1 MIYVVKLCIFDLDG
15 TLTNTIPAI
24 SHFGNTA
31 LKSYSFPAIEPE
43 KYKSLVGNG
52 RDVLIH
58 RMLKCFNADTDEN
71 FDKVGKAYDHAYESD
86 PLYKT
91 KPYDGIPELLD
102 TLKANGVKIAVL
114 SNKPHNVAIDVV
126 KMFFGD
132 KFDAAYGQRKGI
144 TNKPAPDGALMLAK
158 ELGVSPSESA
168 FIGDTYVDIETGKNS
183 GMLTIGVLWGFRD
196 RSELENAG
204 AEHIV
209 AIPAEIAN
217 TILK

>member
-1 MIYVVKLCIFDLDG
+1 MIKLCIFDLDG

-31 LKSYSFPAIEPE
+31 LGAYGFPEIEPE
-43 KYKSLVGNG
+43 KYKILVGNG

-58 RMLKCFNADTDEN
+58 RMLKCVTADTDEN
-71 FDKVGKAYDHAYESD
+71 FDKVGRAYDRAYESN

-102 TLKANGVKIAVL
+102 ILKANGVKIAVL
-114 SNKPHNVAIDVV
+114 SNKPHNVASDVV

-144 TNKPAPDGALMLAK
+144 KTKPAPDGALMLAK
-158 ELGVSPSESA
+158 ELGVSPSEAA

-183 GMLTIGVLWGFRD
+183 GMLPIGVLWGFRD
-196 RSELENAG
+196 RNELENAG
-204 AEHIV
+204 AAHIV
-209 AIPAEIAN
+209 AKPAEIADI
-217 TILK
+217 ILK